1 MKQDYLQS
9 LPLSSCP
16 ACPWWGVGVEVGVGQ
31 AVQQGTNKK
40 TESLHSKSDSRLLV
54 LGASAKADV

>member
-1 MKQDYLQS
+1 MKQDCLQS

-16 ACPWWGVGVEVGVGQ
+16 VCPWWGVGVGQ

-40 TESLHSKSDSRLLV
+40 TESMHSKSDSRLLV
-54 LGASAKADV
+54 LGVSVKADI